1 MVAAKDGVTAVP
13 ASPIQKLVDTTGAG
27 DLFAAG
33 FLFGLVRNA
42 GYENA
47 GRLGALAAAEV
58 IQHIGARP
66 QVSLKESGKAEWAA
80 GLGRVFL
87 SSSWPGLTRPST
99 ASLYVKNVDARDKP
113 GHDGVLC
120 RDFVPHAVFAAF
132 NPSFVSTASR
142 IKNFWIFPVTVIGN
156 SSTNST

>member
-1 MVAAKDGVTAVP
+1 MSSSTATSTTLDRTITTASCATDSASTSTHSVHGYRWDIWVANGREGGPLRYPVAELEQLSDGWIQRFQKGCIVAAKDGTTAVP

-66 QVSLKESGKAEWAA
+66 QVSLKELAQKH
-80 GLGRVFL
+80 GL
-87 SSSWPGLTRPST
+87 
-99 ASLYVKNVDARDKP
+99 
-113 GHDGVLC
+113 
-120 RDFVPHAVFAAF
+120 
-132 NPSFVSTASR
+132 
-142 IKNFWIFPVTVIGN
+142 PV
-156 SSTNST
+156 